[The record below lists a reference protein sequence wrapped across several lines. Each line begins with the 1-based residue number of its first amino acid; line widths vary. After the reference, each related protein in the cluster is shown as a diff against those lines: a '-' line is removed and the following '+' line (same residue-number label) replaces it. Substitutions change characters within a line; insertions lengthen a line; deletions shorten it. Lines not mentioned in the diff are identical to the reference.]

1 MDLNTILLVIFLF
14 GVIYIFYLVKKN
26 LLPYLLGVMLA
37 FFILKKYTE
46 NQESFESQQE
56 KDAINKLEEAVEDT
70 RKSEELNERVSGL
83 ETNIEDLKKII
94 RAQNLSRQ
102 MDRGDDAKTFSMTE
116 SQKRQD
122 SNLESLEKEVDILLK
137 LYKKE
142 NEVNEKDKYKTLPIF
157 SSCKVRDQ
165 GQKYIKDNR
174 TTEQLVRD
182 LEKTETMKNLG
193 LNSDSAEELY
203 NLIENDNSEHLD
215 VNFNLI

>member
-1 MDLNTILLVIFLF
+1 MDLNMILLIIFLL
-14 GVIYIFYLVKKN
+14 GIIYVSSLVKEKSIV
-26 LLPYLLGVMLA
+26 YLLCIMFL

-46 NQESFESQQE
+46 NQEGFESQQE
-56 KDAINKLEEAVEDT
+56 KDAINKLEEAVEET
-70 RKSEELNERVSGL
+70 RESEELKERVSGL

-102 MDRGDDAKTFSMTE
+102 MERGDEAKTFSMTE

-142 NEVNEKDKYKTLPIF
+142 NEVNEQDKYKTLPIF

-165 GQKYIKDNR
+165 GQKYMRDDR

-182 LEKTETMKNLG
+182 LEKTEMTKNLG
-193 LNSDSAEELY
+193 LNSESAEQLY
-203 NLIENDNSEHLD
+203 NLIDSDNSEHID

>member
-1 MDLNTILLVIFLF
+1 MILLIIFLL
-14 GVIYIFYLVKKN
+14 GIIYVSSLVKEKSIV
-26 LLPYLLGVMLA
+26 YLLCIMFL

-46 NQESFESQQE
+46 NQEGFESQQE
-56 KDAINKLEEAVEDT
+56 KDAINKLEEAVEET
-70 RKSEELNERVSGL
+70 RESEELKERVSGL

-102 MDRGDDAKTFSMTE
+102 MERGDEAKTFSMTE

-142 NEVNEKDKYKTLPIF
+142 NEVNEQDKYKTLPIF

-165 GQKYIKDNR
+165 GQKYMRDDR

-182 LEKTETMKNLG
+182 LEKTEMTKNLG
-193 LNSDSAEELY
+193 LNSESAEQLY
-203 NLIENDNSEHLD
+203 NLIDSDNSEHID